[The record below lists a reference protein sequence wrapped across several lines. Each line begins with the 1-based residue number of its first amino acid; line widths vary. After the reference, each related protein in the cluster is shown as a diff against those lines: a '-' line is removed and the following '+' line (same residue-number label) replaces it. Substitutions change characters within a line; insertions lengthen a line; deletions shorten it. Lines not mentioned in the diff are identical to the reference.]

1 MLDLRTEFYFAFTSL
16 IVVATGLVMLW
27 WRDRSPSLRDWA
39 TGICI
44 ALFGNAIA
52 GSHFRSIE
60 TQTVAQGD
68 RAADLTSL
76 AGLVLITLS
85 YLLVL
90 RGMVRHFD
98 GRWSGRMWLILLA
111 STIGFAAFM
120 WPERN
125 GTAWAVISCYTRAVL
140 CGAILSVYLRNRHK
154 VAPWSAMLIVLPVTL
169 QGCYM
174 AARGTTFL
182 LGADAWQ
189 EMLSPQLTYLVVTAA
204 TQAFVL
210 GLVILHVESLLVQ
223 LNNAANTDVLTGL
236 NNRRSFNLLATHQ
249 FEAARRQGFALWV
262 LMLDIDHFKNVND
275 RHGHDEG
282 DRLLRE
288 VGQLLRATV
297 RQSDIVAR
305 YGGEEFCIVAS
316 HAEASHIQLLVAR
329 VMNAMT
335 RVKDCP
341 RADAQRVTL
350 SIGIS
355 RMNQEDALQDVIKRA
370 DLALY
375 NAKGTG
381 RKKAVFFPGEEEDRY
396 EDWADDAQA
405 A

>member
-1 MLDLRTEFYFAFTSL
+1 MLDVRTEFYFAITSL
-16 IVVATGLVMLW
+16 VVVALGLVMLW
-27 WRDRSPSLRDWA
+27 WRDRSASLRDWA
-39 TGICI
+39 MSICI
-44 ALFGNAIA
+44 GLFGNAIA
-52 GSHFRSIE
+52 GTHFRNVQAE
-60 TQTVAQGD
+60 AVAHGE
-68 RAADLTSL
+68 RAADWTAL
-76 AGLVLITLS
+76 AGLVLITAG
-85 YLLVL
+85 YLLAL
-90 RGMVRHFD
+90 RGMVRHFG
-98 GRWSGRMWLILLA
+98 GRWTGRMWLVLLA
-111 STIGFAAFM
+111 SSIGLVAFM

-125 GTAWAVISCYTRAVL
+125 GSAWAVISCYTRAVV
-140 CGAILSVYLRNRHK
+140 CGCLLATFLRNRTK
-154 VAPWSAMLIVLPVTL
+154 VAPWSAILIVLPLAL
-169 QGCYM
+169 QGGYM
-174 AARGTTFL
+174 AMRGTAYL
-182 LGADAWQ
+182 LGADDWQ
-189 EMLSPQLTYLVVTAA
+189 DMLSPQLTYLVATAA

-223 LNNAANTDVLTGL
+223 LNSAANTDVLTGL
-236 NNRRSFNLLATHQ
+236 NNRRRFNLLAAHQ
-249 FEAARRQGFALWV
+249 FEAARRQDFPLWV

-329 VMNAMT
+329 IMTAMSK
-335 RVKDCP
+335 VKDGP
-341 RADAQRVTL
+341 RADAARVTL

-355 RMNQEDALQDVIKRA
+355 CMCGKDALPDVIKRA

-381 RKKAVFFPGEEEDRY
+381 RKKAVFFPGEEGDKY
-396 EDWADDAQA
+396 EDWAGDAQA